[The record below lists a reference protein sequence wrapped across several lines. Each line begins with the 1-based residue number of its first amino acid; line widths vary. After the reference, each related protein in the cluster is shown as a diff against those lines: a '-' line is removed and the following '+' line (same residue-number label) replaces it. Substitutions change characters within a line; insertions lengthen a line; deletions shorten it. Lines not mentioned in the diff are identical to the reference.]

1 MNVDAI
7 RAVANAVLYE
17 GYMLYPYRPSALK
30 NRSQGWSFGTLL
42 PPEYVQENPGESDC
56 LQAEMVLL
64 AEEDS
69 IITVEARFL
78 QLGEIAKG
86 ALERSVIALRRLSE
100 IVQTGVNVEFR
111 FGPEESTICEPLAGR
126 IQINRARGDRYCKLR
141 VQISNESRLP
151 QTGPTRDQALT
162 RGLIAAHALVTV
174 EGGEFISLLDPP
186 EELRALVSECKQV
199 GVFPVMVGEEGERYA
214 MLLSPI
220 ILYDYP
226 KIAAQSKGDFFD
238 SSEID
243 EMLSLRVLTLS
254 DAEKDEIRAR
264 GGPASQILERT
275 EALSRT
281 ELSGLHGSMYEVS
294 RSEAKR

>member
-1 MNVDAI
+1 MNLDAI

-17 GYMLYPYRPSALK
+17 GYMLYPYRRSALK

-42 PPEYVQENPGESDC
+42 PPKYVQENPGESDR
-56 LQAEMVLL
+56 LQAQLVLL
-64 AEEDS
+64 ANEDS
-69 IITVEARFL
+69 VITAEARFL
-78 QLGEIAKG
+78 QLGESATG
-86 ALERSVIALRRLSE
+86 VLERNVIARRPLRE
-100 IVQTGVNVEFR
+100 VVHTATNVEFS
-111 FGPEESTICEPLAGR
+111 FGPDGSTICEPIAGS
-126 IQINRARGDRYCKLR
+126 IQINTETSDQWSKLSVR
-141 VQISNESRLP
+141 ISNQSQLP
-151 QTGPTRDQALT
+151 QAGLNRDQALT
-162 RGLIAAHALVTV
+162 RALIAAHAVVTV

-186 EELRALVSECKQV
+186 DELRTLVSNCKQV
-199 GVFPVMVGEEGERYA
+199 GIFPVMIGEEGERKA

-254 DAEKDEIRAR
+254 DSEKDEIRAR
-264 GGPASQILERT
+264 GGPASQILDRT
-275 EALSRT
+275 EALSRA
-281 ELSGLHGSMYEVS
+281 ELSGLHGRMCEVA